1 MTATP
6 AGQDDNTSFDLHLL
20 VDLSRKM
27 MANVIDTAE
36 QITQINR
43 ATRILSM
50 NARVEAARAGAVG
63 AGFGVVAEEL
73 TRLSGDISS
82 ASSSMLDH
90 SRRQNAELDEMIANL
105 STRVRDARLCD

>member
-6 AGQDDNTSFDLHLL
+6 AGQDDDTSFDVHLQS
-20 VDLSRKM
+20 VVGLSRKM
-27 MANVIDTAE
+27 MANVIDTAG
-36 QITQINR
+36 QITQFNR

-50 NARVEAARAGAVG
+50 NARVEAARAGAIG

-82 ASSSMLDH
+82 ASTHMLDQ
-90 SRRQNAELDEMIANL
+90 SNQLNTD
-105 STRVRDARLCD
+105 